1 MPLSSVFRSFSIC
14 LTIWQ
19 EKLAFFF
26 CPALI
31 FPLCMTQS
39 VTLDSLTQRMFHGG
53 IDDDFYFCC
62 TAGGLSA
69 PIVFPPHPLSILA
82 NFFLSSIRPNL
93 CLLPI

>member
-1 MPLSSVFRSFSIC
+1 MLKIVC
-14 LTIWQ
+14 LTICHVAFWQ
-19 EKLAFFF
+19 EKFAFF

-39 VTLDSLTQRMFHGG
+39 VNLDSLTQRMFHGG

-69 PIVFPPHPLSILA
+69 PIVFPPHPFSILA

-93 CLLPI
+93 RLLPI